1 MVGSPI
7 RRARKLLAAQRAAEA
22 AGQHVGPFDYSGAA
36 PDYLAAQAAEGAE
49 PLPPPIEA
57 PAPRPAPGAPAASV
71 ARPRAPDP
79 VAPPMNDEEA
89 AIFSELR
96 LLALKQTLAFMKTE
110 IEQYA
115 PDRSKLLLKKM
126 EIAQSVLAVGARID
140 PSVMRG
146 QATDEIG
153 EMLDQIK
160 KAGG

>member
-1 MVGSPI
+1 
-7 RRARKLLAAQRAAEA
+7 
-22 AGQHVGPFDYSGAA
+22 
-36 PDYLAAQAAEGAE
+36 
-49 PLPPPIEA
+49 
-57 PAPRPAPGAPAASV
+57 
-71 ARPRAPDP
+71 
-79 VAPPMNDEEA
+79 MNDEEA

-110 IEQYA
+110 IEPYA